1 MWSTENLHEP
11 AGTDQAVG
19 LAAVILRHW
28 DTYDAELKADL
39 LHLAERFGC
48 NWWDVVIDCCVK
60 QWDMAWQQTTHLTD
74 PLLSDES
81 PRP

>member
-1 MWSTENLHEP
+1 MEVSMHAHLEKSEE
-11 AGTDQAVG
+11 
-19 LAAVILRHW
+19 LAALLLRHW

-39 LHLAERFGC
+39 LQLAERLGC

-60 QWDMAWQQTTHLTD
+60 RCNMAWQQTTHLTD